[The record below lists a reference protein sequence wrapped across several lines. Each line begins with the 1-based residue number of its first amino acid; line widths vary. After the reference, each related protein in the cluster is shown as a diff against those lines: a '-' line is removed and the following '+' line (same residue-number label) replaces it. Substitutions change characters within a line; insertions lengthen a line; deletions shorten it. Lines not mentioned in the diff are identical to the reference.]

1 MVASRNGPERLKAS
15 FALGVLMLLL
25 ASNEVADQDFAA
37 LIAPPVVDRTHKT
50 AFASPFGTIHAANF
64 VMPRPVGT
72 SIPQV
77 GYTLA
82 GLDPND
88 TNITG
93 SIRER
98 ILGEATMF
106 A

>member
-25 ASNEVADQDFAA
+25 ASSEVADQDLAA
-37 LIAPPVVDRTHKT
+37 LIGPPVVDRTYKA

-64 VMPRPVGT
+64 VMPRPVGA
-72 SIPQV
+72 SLPP
-77 GYTLA
+77 GYTLV

-88 TNITG
+88 ANITG

-98 ILGEATMF
+98 ILGEGALF
-106 A
+106 